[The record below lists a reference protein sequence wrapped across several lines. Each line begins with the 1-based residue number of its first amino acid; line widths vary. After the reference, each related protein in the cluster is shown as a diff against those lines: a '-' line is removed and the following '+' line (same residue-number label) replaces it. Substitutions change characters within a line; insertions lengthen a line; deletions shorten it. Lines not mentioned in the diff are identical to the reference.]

1 MLHWGSYVSRIRQR
15 IICSGTG
22 YSSRGRTR
30 RILCLSPGTLGK
42 LSPATWDCRSFIGS
56 SCSGMLDS
64 CAGCSASMEPFWF
77 LGLDPDCVDHLC
89 VCSGNLG
96 NEFKRPIQKY
106 TEENAPKRDDPMRV
120 YAALHLDY
128 FRNTVCVLCF
138 IRHNAQRISVGI
150 YGNHGFLFSSDDRQT
165 YGDSHKPGA
174 EKADA
179 GGKRR

>member
-1 MLHWGSYVSRIRQR
+1 
-15 IICSGTG
+15 
-22 YSSRGRTR
+22 
-30 RILCLSPGTLGK
+30 
-42 LSPATWDCRSFIGS
+42 
-56 SCSGMLDS
+56 
-64 CAGCSASMEPFWF
+64 MEPFWF

-138 IRHNAQRISVGI
+138 IRHNAWRISVGI
-150 YGNHGFLFSSDDRQT
+150 YGNLGFLFSSDDRQT

>member
-1 MLHWGSYVSRIRQR
+1 
-15 IICSGTG
+15 
-22 YSSRGRTR
+22 
-30 RILCLSPGTLGK
+30 
-42 LSPATWDCRSFIGS
+42 
-56 SCSGMLDS
+56 MLDS

-138 IRHNAQRISVGI
+138 IRHNARRISVGI